1 VSSAIPRSERNCEL
15 LATQA
20 RLREA
25 HEAAGLSS
33 WEWHPES
40 DEVLVFQALSE
51 VTELSGTRVSFSE
64 LLGPMSAVDRE
75 LARNDLDALT
85 RGEREQSIRGC
96 RYDLPAG
103 QAWLETRSRAVR
115 DQDGRLICIRGT
127 TQDVTASHLAAEE
140 LARSRDFFQATLDSL
155 PTEIVVL
162 DGRGDVIMCNRAWVA
177 FATANGA
184 PTATGIGANYLSAC
198 DAANEE
204 AGACTAAALRAIIAG
219 TSQEFTIEYPCHGPE
234 FERWFA
240 LRATRYD
247 GPGPAR
253 VVVAHDETTARR
265 RADTEISTQA
275 ALLDEV
281 DVAVVAIN
289 EAGQVIRWNARA
301 EGMFGHSH
309 SEAMG
314 SRAMQLIVGGDLARA
329 EEAITATERA
339 GRWEGLLNFQRKDG
353 SGFPGEVRVRQM
365 VDNDGLAEGRIAV
378 IVDVSKRVASE
389 RALVAAH
396 NYARAVADSMGEGL
410 CTTDPQGRLTYMNKA
425 AERLL
430 GWSAEKVKGQRLH
443 DLVHAARPGADGC
456 AIDTC
461 PIMRASRAR
470 SPVRVED
477 DVFSCRGGDQLPVAF
492 TAAPFVTDD
501 GVGGC
506 AVVFED
512 ITERKQRQE
521 SMERDVETLSWIGR
535 IQDALAGDRFE
546 LFAQPIL
553 DLGSGEIVQRELL
566 LRMREPNGDVVAPT
580 HYLPIAEKYGLIA
593 DIDSWVIG
601 RATEIAAEVG
611 PVQLNLSARSI
622 GDPEIVER
630 IEQCLDATGADPASL
645 VFEITETALI
655 ADEANATAFV
665 DRVHAIGCKLALDD
679 FGTGYGGFT
688 YLKHLPVD
696 LLKIDVDFV
705 RDLAT
710 NAASRHVVEA
720 VVALARAFG
729 LQTVAEG
736 VEDAAALQVVSELGV
751 DFAQGYYIA
760 RPAPLEARSGVA
772 SIPPSL
778 DVKATIPNQRSEP

>member
-1 VSSAIPRSERNCEL
+1 M
-15 LATQA
+15 QA

-33 WEWHPES
+33 WEWRPES
-40 DEVLVFQALSE
+40 DEVTVFQALSE
-51 VTELSGTRVSFSE
+51 VAELSGTHVSFNE
-64 LLGPMSAVDRE
+64 LLGAMSPDDRE
-75 LARNDLDALT
+75 VARHDLDAIA

-96 RYDLPAG
+96 RYDLPTG

-115 DQDGRLICIRGT
+115 DGDGRLVCIRGT
-127 TQDVTASHLAAEE
+127 TQDITKAHLAAED

-162 DGRGDVIMCNRAWVA
+162 DEQGDVIMCNRAWTT

-184 PTATGIGANYLSAC
+184 LVMTGIGANYLNAC
-198 DAANEE
+198 DTASQEP
-204 AGACTAAALRAIIAG
+204 GARTAAALREIIAG
-219 TSQEFTIEYPCHGPE
+219 TRQEFTIDYPCHGPE
-234 FERWFA
+234 RERWFA

-253 VVVAHDETTARR
+253 VVLAHDEITAHRQ
-265 RADTEISTQA
+265 AEAEISTQA

-281 DVAVVAIN
+281 DVAVVANN
-289 EAGQVIRWNARA
+289 EAGRVIRWNAGA
-301 EGMFGHSH
+301 EAMFGHSH

-314 SRAMQLIVGGDLARA
+314 RRAAQLIAGEDLDRA
-329 EEAITATERA
+329 AVAIAATERA

-365 VDNDGLAEGRIAV
+365 VDDVGLAAGRITV

-389 RALVAAH
+389 HALVAAH
-396 NYARAVADSMGEGL
+396 NYARAVADGMGEGL
-410 CTTDPQGRLTYMNKA
+410 CTTDQQGRLTYMNKA

-430 GWSAEKVKGQRLH
+430 GWSAASVKGQRLH

-456 AIDTC
+456 DIDSC
-461 PIMRASRAR
+461 PIMRASREAG
-470 SPVRVED
+470 PVRVED
-477 DVFSCRGGDQLPVAF
+477 DLFSCREGDLLPVAF

-501 GVGGC
+501 GIGGC

-512 ITERKQRQE
+512 ITDRKQRQE

-535 IQDALAGDRFE
+535 IQDALADDRFE
-546 LFAQPIL
+546 LFGQPIV
-553 DLGSGEIVQRELL
+553 DLGSGKIVQRELL
-566 LRMREPNGDVVAPT
+566 LRMREPDGEMVAPA
-580 HYLPIAEKYGLIA
+580 HYLPIAEQYGLIA

-622 GDPEIVER
+622 GNPAIVER
-630 IEQCLDATGADPASL
+630 IEQCLAATGADPASL

-655 ADEANATAFV
+655 ADEAAATAFV
-665 DRVHAIGCKLALDD
+665 ERVHALGCKLALDD

-720 VVALARAFG
+720 VVTLARAFG

-736 VEDAAALQVVSELGV
+736 VEDAAALRVVGELGV
-751 DFAQGYYIA
+751 DFAQGYHIA
-760 RPAPLEARSGVA
+760 RPASLDAPPVVA
-772 SIPPSL
+772 SHPSR
-778 DVKATIPNQRSEP
+778 DVKATNSNERA

>member
-1 VSSAIPRSERNCEL
+1 MPQKERSGEL
-15 LATQA
+15 VATQA

-33 WEWHPES
+33 WEWRPES
-40 DEVLVFQALSE
+40 DQVIVFQALSE
-51 VTELSGTRVSFSE
+51 ISELSGTRVSFSE
-64 LLGPMSAVDRE
+64 LLGAMSPEDRE
-75 LARNDLDALT
+75 VARNDLNAIA

-96 RYDLPAG
+96 RYDLPTG

-115 DQDGRLICIRGT
+115 DRDGRLVSVRGT
-127 TQDVTASHLAAEE
+127 TQDVTESHLAAQE

-162 DGRGDVIMCNRAWVA
+162 DELGEVVMCNRAWTAA
-177 FATANGA
+177 FAAA
-184 PTATGIGANYLSAC
+184 DADPTSTGIGANYLSAC
-198 DAANEE
+198 DNATEG
-204 AGACTAAALRAIIAG
+204 AGALTAAAIREIIAG
-219 TSQEFTIEYPCHGPE
+219 TSQEFTTEYPCDGPGGE
-234 FERWFA
+234 QWFA

-253 VVVAHDETTARR
+253 VVVAHDEITARR
-265 RADTEISTQA
+265 QADAEISTQA

-281 DVAVVAIN
+281 DVAVVAITQ
-289 EAGQVIRWNARA
+289 AGRVIRWNAAA

-314 SRAMQLIVGGDLARA
+314 AGAANLIAGGDLDRA
-329 EEAITATERA
+329 EEAIAATERV

-365 VDNDGLAEGRIAV
+365 VDADGLAEGRIAV

-389 RALVAAH
+389 RALVAAN
-396 NYARAVADSMGEGL
+396 NYARAVAEGMGEGL
-410 CTTDPQGRLTYMNKA
+410 CTTDPTGRLIYMNKA

-430 GWSAEKVKGQRLH
+430 GWSAEQVNGQRLH
-443 DLVHAARPGADGC
+443 DLVHPARPGADGC

-461 PIMRASRAR
+461 PIMRASREAG
-470 SPVRVED
+470 PVRVEED
-477 DVFSCRGGDQLPVAF
+477 LFSCREGGLLPVAF
-492 TAAPFVTDD
+492 TAAPVVTDD
-501 GVGGC
+501 GIGGC
-506 AVVFED
+506 VVVFED
-512 ITERKQRQE
+512 ITDRKQRQE

-535 IQDALAGDRFE
+535 IQDALAEDRFE
-546 LFAQPIL
+546 LFGQAIV
-553 DLGSGEIVQRELL
+553 DLGSGETVQRELL
-566 LRMREPNGDVVAPT
+566 LRMREPDGEMVAPAR
-580 HYLPIAEKYGLIA
+580 YLPIAEQYGLIA

-601 RATEIAAEVG
+601 RATEIAAEMG

-622 GDPEIVER
+622 GDPAIVER
-630 IEQCLDATGADPASL
+630 IEQCLEATGADPASL

-655 ADEANATAFV
+655 ADEAAAMAFV

-720 VVALARAFG
+720 VVTLARAFG

-736 VEDAAALQVVSELGV
+736 VEDAAALQVVGELGV

-760 RPAPLEARSGVA
+760 RPASLDAPPKVA
-772 SIPPSL
+772 SHPSL
-778 DVKATIPNQRSEP
+778 DSKATNSTKGSKP